1 MTGGT
6 SRAARGMRGCPT
18 APGHGPGAWPCRADH
33 QVAVRATAGRPC
45 PKLGRTTFFQ
55 DAGNR
60 QSPVLGPLLARNGE
74 PEGPRGPDQASVE
87 RKKANLA
94 VEPAQ
99 DALGF
104 SG

>member
-1 MTGGT
+1 MGLAKECQGWIVHGLSG
-6 SRAARGMRGCPT
+6 SRAGDRRSPY
-18 APGHGPGAWPCRADH
+18 
-33 QVAVRATAGRPC
+33 
-45 PKLGRTTFFQ
+45 PKLGRTTFCQ

-60 QSPVLGPLLARNGE
+60 QSLVLGPLLARNGE

-99 DALGF
+99 HALGL